1 MIFVNFIFKIY
12 YVILTLAFV
21 LSTNMALAGSNGVL
35 VVDLDRAYKSSK
47 FGKLIRKNFELE
59 NQSFNE
65 ENDAILDSLKREE
78 IKLTKERE
86 SLSPENFSKAAKAF
100 DKKAVAIRAVRL
112 EKIRLVDQK
121 FQELKPLF
129 YNQIRPIIE
138 KIMREYDA
146 SIILEKNS
154 VIWSLASIDITS
166 LIVERV
172 DEAFMNANGSQA
184 FEVEN

>member
-1 MIFVNFIFKIY
+1 MILLNFIFKINY
-12 YVILTLAFV
+12 IILTLAFV
-21 LSTNMALAGSNGVL
+21 LPTNMALAGSNGIL

-78 IKLTKERE
+78 IKLTKERA

-112 EKIRLVDQK
+112 DKIRLVDKK

-154 VIWSLASIDITS
+154 VVWSLSSIDITS

-172 DEAFMNANGSQA
+172 DKAFMDANGSQ
-184 FEVEN
+184 ESELEN

>member
-1 MIFVNFIFKIY
+1 MIFLSFVFRIY
-12 YVILTLAFV
+12 YIILTLAFV
-21 LSTNMALAGSNGVL
+21 LSTNMALAGSNGIL

-47 FGKLIRKNFELE
+47 FGKIIRKNFELE

-65 ENDAILDSLKREE
+65 ENDAILDALKREE

-86 SLSPENFSKAAKAF
+86 SLSPEKFSKAAEAF
-100 DKKAVAIRAVRL
+100 DKKAVTIRAVRL
-112 EKIRLVDQK
+112 EKIRLVDKK

-138 KIMREYDA
+138 DIMREYDA

-172 DEAFMNANGSQA
+172 DEAFINANGSQA
-184 FEVEN
+184 FELKN

>member
-1 MIFVNFIFKIY
+1 MIFLNFIFKINY
-12 YVILTLAFV
+12 IILTFAFV
-21 LSTNMALAGSNGVL
+21 LSTNMALAGSNGIL
-35 VVDLDRAYKSSK
+35 VVDLDKAYKSSK

-78 IKLTKERE
+78 IKLTKERQ
-86 SLSPENFSKAAKAF
+86 SLSPEKFSKAAEAF
-100 DKKAVAIRAVRL
+100 DKKAVAIRALRL
-112 EKIRLVDQK
+112 EKIRLVDKK
-121 FQELKPLF
+121 FQDLKPLF

-154 VIWSLASIDITS
+154 VIWSLASIDITN

-172 DEAFMNANGSQA
+172 DQA
-184 FEVEN
+184 FINAKGNQASELEN

>member
-1 MIFVNFIFKIY
+1 MIFSNFKFKKYYIIF
-12 YVILTLAFV
+12 TLAFV
-21 LSTNMALAGSNGVL
+21 LVTNMALAGSNGIL
-35 VVDLDRAYKSSK
+35 VVDLDRAYNSSK

-86 SLSPENFSKAAKAF
+86 SLSPENFSKAARAF

-112 EKIRLVDQK
+112 EKIRLVDKK

-129 YNQIRPIIE
+129 YNQIRPVIE

-146 SIILEKNS
+146 SIIIEKNS

-184 FEVEN
+184 SELEN

>member
-1 MIFVNFIFKIY
+1 MILLNFIFKINY
-12 YVILTLAFV
+12 IILTLTFV
-21 LSTNMALAGSNGVL
+21 LPTNMALAGSNGIL

-78 IKLTKERE
+78 IKLTKERA

-112 EKIRLVDQK
+112 DKIRLVDKK

-154 VIWSLASIDITS
+154 VVWSLASIDITS

-172 DEAFMNANGSQA
+172 DKAFMDANGSQ
-184 FEVEN
+184 ESELEN